1 MLGGRLWEPLRSADY
16 RQLWSAQ
23 LVSVVGDKVDQIAL
37 GILVYAKTGS
47 ELQMGIMLA
56 ISMLPAALFGMI
68 AGAYVDRWDRRR
80 TMIAADVL
88 RAVCVGA
95 VPFVAEWS
103 LYAVYALGFTA
114 ATIALFF
121 EPAKSSL
128 IPDLVGEDDLMA
140 ANSLDNATSSIA
152 ELAGLLFGGVL
163 VAWLG
168 YRVAFLLD
176 AGTFLLSAIFVLSI
190 SHRGTREEKAGGMVA
205 WRPVVR
211 EASDGLRYVWNHPVL
226 RDLLGVYSFAIIGVA
241 ASTTFIFA
249 LALDRFQAGA
259 LGLTA
264 LDGAITIGLLAGSVA
279 VGRSDPSAP
288 ARKLL
293 AGLFAFGALV
303 SLTAITPSVALTAVV
318 FFCAGVAN
326 MFFYVPMATIL
337 QSDSEPAMRGRV
349 FAAKQSISR
358 VLSVVGFIG
367 AGALAET
374 VGLTPSILLAGAI
387 VVAMALYG
395 WSRPGLR
402 AA

>member
-1 MLGGRLWEPLRSADY
+1 MLGGRLLEPLRSTDY
-16 RQLWSAQ
+16 RRLWFAQ
-23 LVSVVGDKVDQIAL
+23 LISVVGDKIDQIAL

-56 ISMLPAALFGMI
+56 ISMLPAALFGML

-80 TMIAADVL
+80 TMVAADLL
-88 RAVCVGA
+88 RAACVGA

-114 ATIALFF
+114 ATVALFF
-121 EPAKSSL
+121 EPAKLSL

-168 YRVAFLLD
+168 YRIAFFLD
-176 AGTFLLSAIFVLSI
+176 AGTFLLSAVFVVSI
-190 SHRGTREEKAGGMVA
+190 SHRDARAGQAGAGIA
-205 WRPVVR
+205 WKPVVG
-211 EASDGLRYVWNHPVL
+211 EALDGLRYVWNHPVL

-279 VGRSDPSAP
+279 IGRAEPSAP

-293 AGLFAFGALV
+293 TGLLAFGAAV
-303 SLTAITPSVALTAVV
+303 SLSAITPNVMLTAVV

-326 MFFYVPMATIL
+326 MYFYVPMATIL

-349 FAAKQSISR
+349 FAAKQSLSR

-367 AGALAET
+367 AGALAELI
-374 VGLTPSILLAGAI
+374 GLTPSILIAGGI
-387 VVAMALYG
+387 VVMMALYG
-395 WSRPGLR
+395 WSRPRLR